1 MNNFGNIELLRMIGE
16 VWRWSEGRGLEIGK
30 DYRRYRKFQHE
41 FKLNSPVFI
50 LVRVERE
57 EFEQEIAL
65 VKETWDYVFPSDI

>member
-1 MNNFGNIELLRMIGE
+1 MNNFGNIEFLRMIGG
-16 VWRWSEGRGLEIGK
+16 VWRCSEGRGLEIGK

-57 EFEQEIAL
+57 ELEFAL
-65 VKETWDYVFPSDI
+65 VKETLDYVFPSDIK